1 MEDAGGG
8 RTENKLKKLIYLAAP
23 GLSCDI
29 QALSCG
35 LWDLVPW
42 PGIELRPQ
50 ALGAWSLG
58 HWTTR
63 EVPKN
68 TLFSDFRDWTVW
80 ETGLQVLLNGKGVNK
95 SEGRKD
101 NYEWKRGVGK
111 KKIYPC
117 DLEKS
122 QIEFRRKRMKCEWKD
137 ILLIVLDISAKLPT
151 HPIFFHH

>member
-95 SEGRKD
+95 SEGRK
-101 NYEWKRGVGK
+101 E
-111 KKIYPC
+111 
-117 DLEKS
+117 E
-122 QIEFRRKRMKCEWKD
+122 RRKEKYRRELKARNSNHFPQSRKWLPVVWCCSFWSV
-137 ILLIVLDISAKLPT
+137 LLKYWDHTIQTTAHNCYFV
-151 HPIFFHH
+151 